1 MKAGQVPA
9 LLSFFQGPLSTPMW
23 QETDTRWVG
32 NTPPYDDG
40 VQVFYKTIVHTDY
53 GDFESPLGSYIVGQG
68 FVDPGG
74 GLDMIV
80 LLGGFAILVILVVV
94 LARRRRR

>member
-9 LLSFFQGPLSTPMW
+9 LLSFFQGPLSTPML

-32 NTPPYDDG
+32 NIPPYDDG

-80 LLGGFAILVILVVV
+80 LLGGFAILVILVV